1 MKVKIAKENLLQG
14 IMTVQN
20 IVSSRA
26 TLPILSN
33 MLLDTRRDIIK
44 LNTTD
49 LDIGISCELPVETI
63 EEG

>member
-1 MKVKIAKENLLQG
+1 MKIKISQEQLISG
-14 IMTVQN
+14 IHTVQN
-20 IVSSRA
+20 IVSTKI

-33 MLLDTRRDIIK
+33 ILLESKDNK
-44 LNTTD
+44 LRMNATD